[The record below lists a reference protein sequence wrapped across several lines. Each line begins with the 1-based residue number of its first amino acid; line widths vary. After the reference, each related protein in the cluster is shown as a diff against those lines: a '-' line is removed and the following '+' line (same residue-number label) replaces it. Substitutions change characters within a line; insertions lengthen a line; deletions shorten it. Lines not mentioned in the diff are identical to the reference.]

1 MALPEESTRFK
12 RQRAELAIA
21 LAMQSRWEEAV
32 TTNQSIIAVFPTDV
46 DAFNRL
52 GKACMELGRYDEAR
66 GAYGKALEIEPGNT
80 IAKKNLL
87 RLSELKGLAHR
98 AAAVPTGVDPKLF
111 IEETGKT
118 AVVTLQHLGTKEVLA
133 KVTAGDRVLLKIQG
147 RQLQATTLND
157 EYVGQVESRLGLRLV
172 HLMQG
177 GNRYEAAVTSVSEQ
191 HPKIIIREVY
201 QAPEMAGRLSFPS
214 RADSG
219 FRPYIKES
227 ILRYGW
233 EEVEDA
239 EEEEDTTEWEEG
251 SSEEGGIVAESLPEE
266 RDDDDEEEEY

>member
-12 RQRAELAIA
+12 RQRAELAIT

-32 TTNQSIIAVFPTDV
+32 TTNQSIISVFPTDV

-52 GKACMELGRYDEAR
+52 GKAYMELGRYDEAHR
-66 GAYGKALEIEPGNT
+66 AYGRALEIEPGNT
-80 IAKKNLL
+80 IAKKNLQ
-87 RLSELKGLAHR
+87 RLSELKGLAHKTV
-98 AAAVPTGVDPKLF
+98 AIPTSVDPKLF

-118 AVVTLQHLGTKEVLA
+118 AVVTLQHLGAKEILA
-133 KVTAGDRVLLKIQG
+133 KVTAGDRVLLKVQG

-201 QAPEMAGRLSFPS
+201 QAPGMSGRLSFPS
-214 RADSG
+214 RADTG

-233 EEVEDA
+233 EE
-239 EEEEDTTEWEEG
+239 EEETGEEDTTEWEEG

-266 RDDDDEEEEY
+266 QDDDDEEEEY